1 MSTCAGETLEADV
14 AVIGM
19 GPVGATLA
27 NILGRRG
34 VSVVAVDRDRNVHD
48 RPRAVVLDHEAM
60 RLFQNAGFVEKVLP
74 HTVIFDRSVYLGPG
88 GRMIKQLVTKP
99 APWALGWCPNYLF
112 SQPAVDQ
119 VLREEAAAR
128 DNVEVRLGVEVVAS
142 VEESEGI
149 RLETRD
155 GSGTR
160 GEIRARYAVACDGG
174 ASPTRRRLGIGFHD
188 LDFDEPWIVVD
199 ALVDPA
205 HLANLPATN
214 VQYCEP
220 ERPGTHVIGPG
231 THRRW
236 EIMLLPG
243 EDPAEMQKE
252 ENIWRLL
259 ARWIDP
265 SNARLWRAAAYR
277 FHALVAKEWQRGRTI
292 LAGDAAHM
300 TPPFLGQGMC
310 QGLRDAANLAW
321 KLEMV
326 LHHGVA
332 AERLLPTYETE
343 RAPHV
348 RHTTEVAKALG
359 RMICERDPE
368 KAAARDAQMLAVGEG
383 RIEYRQDL
391 IPGLQDG
398 LLSRRGGM
406 AVGQLF
412 PQPKVHVDGREL
424 LLDETTGIG
433 FRLIC
438 ADPEIVPAA
447 VDQRIARLGLRIAAL
462 GTQGAAHR
470 IDEREGILAQWFADT
485 GCRAALVRPDHYV
498 FGTAGTRQDAE
509 ALTAELAAGIF
520 GER

>member
-1 MSTCAGETLEADV
+1 MSRCAGETLEADV

-27 NILGRRG
+27 NMLGRRG

-60 RLFQNAGFVEKVLP
+60 RLFQNAGFVDKVLL

-99 APWALGWCPNYLF
+99 PPWALGWCPNYLF

-119 VLREEAAAR
+119 ILREQAAAR

-155 GSGTR
+155 DSGTR

-174 ASPTRRRLGIGFHD
+174 SSPTRRRLGIGFHD

-199 ALVDPA
+199 ALVDAA
-205 HLANLPATN
+205 HLPKLPATN
-214 VQYCEP
+214 VQYCDP
-220 ERPGTHVIGPG
+220 ARPATHVIGPG

-252 ENIWRLL
+252 DRIWRLL
-259 ARWIDP
+259 SRWIDP
-265 SNARLWRAAAYR
+265 TNARLWRAAAYR

-326 LHHGVA
+326 LHHGVG
-332 AERLLPTYETE
+332 AERLLPTYEAE

-359 RMICERDPE
+359 RIICERDPA
-368 KAAARDAQMLAVGEG
+368 KAAARDAEMLVGGEG
-383 RIEYRQDL
+383 RVEYRQDL
-391 IPGLQDG
+391 IPGLKEG
-398 LLSRRGGM
+398 LLSRRGGP

-412 PQPKVHVDGREL
+412 PQPKVLAGGREV
-424 LLDETTGIG
+424 LLDDVSGIG

-438 ADPEIVPAA
+438 ADPQIAPGAGNES
-447 VDQRIARLGLRIAAL
+447 IARLDLYTAAL
-462 GTQGAAHR
+462 GAGDIVRR
-470 IDEREGILAQWFADT
+470 IDEREGVLAGWFADN
-485 GCRAALVRPDHYV
+485 GCKAALVRPDHYV
-498 FGTAGTRQDAE
+498 FGTADTREEAE
-509 ALTAELAAGIF
+509 ALTCELAAGLF
-520 GER
+520 GVR